1 MRFILYLF
9 LTLSE
14 FKRIINKKR
23 ENEVLET
30 NTPAKARELLKVNGY
45 H

>member
-1 MRFILYLF
+1 MRFILHLF

-23 ENEVLET
+23 ENKVLET
-30 NTPAKARELLKVNGY
+30 NTPAKARELLKVNGSQ
-45 H
+45 